1 MRIKGFVRP
10 AAFLAA
16 AVLLWTGCASTP
28 GTVDS
33 DGAVTPQ
40 DKAHQ
45 QQLADMGAR
54 DADQAEK
61 PAPREKR
68 LADPSVRGRRIG
80 QRVIDQPSRR

>member
-1 MRIKGFVRP
+1 MRINGFVKL

-28 GTVDS
+28 GAVDS
-33 DGAVTPQ
+33 DSAATPQ

-45 QQLADMGAR
+45 QQLADMGAQ
-54 DADQAEK
+54 DADEAEK

-68 LADPSVRGRRIG
+68 LADPSAHDRRAG
-80 QRVIDQPSRR
+80 QRVIDQPGRR